1 MRVQVITALSA
12 LAASAQ
18 GVRILQSNDDGW
30 AELYIRSLHQSLRGA
45 GHDVVLSSPAE
56 NKSGSS
62 SRDAEPE
69 PRKEPCMYDSCAAN
83 SGPVG
88 TNASDPRLNWVN
100 SFPVTALKYGLSTFG
115 PQQWNGAA
123 PELVVSGPNVGTNLW
138 VQVPFSGTVGIA
150 VHAAHEAKV
159 PALAFS
165 GASSGTLRW
174 DTDPVP
180 QRSAIYAALAT
191 KLTDAVVASGAP
203 YLPEDVWLNV
213 NMPKVEGDCTNP
225 AKFVWVLSRLN
236 PGWFSQKDVDHCGS
250 TRLPT
255 ETDVLL
261 SGGCRIAVSI
271 GDANDKTTAPADKQ
285 TIVRDK
291 LKSMLTCMP

>member
-1 MRVQVITALSA
+1 MRVQAITALSA
-12 LAASAQ
+12 LAGSVQ

-30 AELYIRSLHQSLRGA
+30 AELYIRSLHESLKGA
-45 GHDVVLSSPAE
+45 GHDVVLSAPAE

-69 PRKEPCMYDSCAAN
+69 PRTKPCMYDSCAAN

-88 TNASDPRLNWVN
+88 TNATNTRLNWVN

-115 PQQWNGAA
+115 PQIWNGAA

-180 QRSAIYAALAT
+180 ARSAVYAALAT
-191 KLTDAVVASGAP
+191 KLTDAIVASGAP

-213 NMPKVEGDCTNP
+213 NMPKVEGDCTDP
-225 AKFVWVLSRLN
+225 AKFVWVLTRLN

-255 ETDVLL
+255 ETDVAL
-261 SGGCRIAVSI
+261 SGGCRISVSI
-271 GDANDKTTAPADKQ
+271 GDATDKTTAPVEKQ